1 MKSNADAGARMSSAA
16 FTCIIIAAGVVW
28 CAISCSSRGRTDTTV
43 VVATVVVDVVVVV
56 VVAVAMEIRSFPTA
70 RPRQRAGNEDC
81 NDKEIGHFSLESV
94 QSTSYCFS

>member
-16 FTCIIIAAGVVW
+16 FTCIITAAGVVW
-28 CAISCSSRGRTDTTV
+28 CAISYSTDTTV

-56 VVAVAMEIRSFPTA
+56 VVAVAMEIRSFPAA

-81 NDKEIGHFSLESV
+81 NDKEIGHFSLEGV